1 MDSFRQNSGRQDS
14 SKTAG
19 RRRFIAGVSAV
30 VMSSAIVLGMSG
42 AAQAMEK
49 ASLRLKWLT
58 QAQFAGFYVAKAKG
72 FYEDAGIDLTINPGG
87 PNLNADSLVA
97 SGADTFGLTG
107 GVESHLA
114 ARDKGLPLVALGVL
128 HLKTPYTFVAYDDSG
143 IESLEDFK
151 GKTVS
156 SWFSGS
162 QHTLRA
168 MLATA
173 GLKEGE
179 YELVPQSVSMNP
191 FIEKDVDVAVA
202 TLYNEYQT
210 LLEKGIK
217 NLRLFQP
224 DDYGITV
231 QRDTLVTTEELVK
244 ENPELVQ
251 NFVNA
256 SLKGWHYALTHQDEA
271 VDIIMEADPSL
282 ERGHQ
287 EAMIKMI
294 DEVMTPEGASMLF
307 EIQYDALQKQQDI
320 LMDAGVFEKPVD
332 VKAAFDD
339 SFLKAAPDDIKSIP

>member
-1 MDSFRQNSGRQDS
+1 MDSFRQQSR
-14 SKTAG
+14 KTAG
-19 RRRFIAGVSAV
+19 RRRFVAGAGALV
-30 VMSSAIVLGMSG
+30 VGSAILLGMG
-42 AAQAMEK
+42 GVAEAMEQ

-72 FYEDAGIDLTINPGG
+72 FYEEVGIDLTINPGG

-114 ARDKGLPLVALGVL
+114 ARDKGLPLVAIGVA
-128 HLKTPYTFVAYDDSG
+128 HLKTPYTFVTYDDSG
-143 IESLEDFK
+143 IEKLEDFK
-151 GKTVS
+151 GKTIS

-173 GLKEGE
+173 GLKEGD
-179 YELVPQSVSMNP
+179 YEMVPQSVSMNP

-210 LLEKGIK
+210 LLEKGVT

-224 DDYGITV
+224 DDFGITA
-231 QRDTLVTTEELVK
+231 QRDTLVATETLIK
-244 ENPELVQ
+244 EKPELVQ
-251 NFVNA
+251 NFLNA
-256 SLKGWHYALTHQDEA
+256 TLKGWQYALQHQDEA
-271 VDIIMEADPSL
+271 VDIIIEADPSL
-282 ERGHQ
+282 ERAHQ

-294 DEVMTPEGASMLF
+294 AEVMVPEGASMLF
-307 EIQYDALQKQQDI
+307 AIQYDALQAQHDI
-320 LMDAGVFEKPVD
+320 LMNAGVFTNPVD

-339 SFLKAAPDDIKSIP
+339 SFLKAAPDGIKLP